1 MYQITQVISTS
12 ILVMCY
18 MWVIGFLLFLGG
30 DKELERVFLFI
41 TNGST
46 TDNSM
51 TLPMEFPDFSDDC
64 EELSLNTSG

>member
-1 MYQITQVISTS
+1 MHQITQVISTS

-18 MWVIGFLLFLGG
+18 MWAVGFLLFLGG
-30 DKELERVFLFI
+30 DKELERLFLSI

-46 TDNSM
+46 DNTV
-51 TLPMEFPDFSDDC
+51 TLPMEFPDFSDEC